1 MDNTINESAYMSN
14 YKTMY
19 YALFNSLTEVMEI
32 LQKAQQEGER
42 LFIEEAG
49 RAKKESSTACKKER
63 E

>member
-1 MDNTINESAYMSN
+1 MPN

-42 LFIEEAG
+42 LFIEEAKS
-49 RAKKESSTACKKER
+49 AKKEPSTSCKKEL

>member
-1 MDNTINESAYMSN
+1 MPN

-42 LFIEEAG
+42 LFIEEDKSV
-49 RAKKESSTACKKER
+49 KKEPSTSCKKEP